1 MSEHATFKRI
11 PIVTESKGGGGNMA
25 RIRQFTRI
33 GAIVALIL
41 IPLLGLFRIDV
52 SSGFVILD
60 RQIWF
65 ADFFIVFGFWLAA
78 ACLFIVL
85 YSTMGNVFC
94 GWVCPQNTFS
104 SWANNLTSRLLGKR
118 AIINW
123 GDEPASTR
131 VSSGKNHWRN
141 WTTLVVK
148 ILGAAMLISI
158 IPMLYFLPREAIW
171 AFVTLQA
178 HPALSNSLY
187 WIYSVFVFIV
197 ATNIALIRHYVC
209 RYMCIYRMW
218 QFLFKTRDTLH
229 IEYDASRG
237 QECATCNYCETKC
250 PVNIDPR
257 NTLTYDSCINC
268 GECVSA
274 CDSLHKK
281 QGVVG
286 LLSLKFGPPKGKQRA
301 NNKMDLT
308 TLLNRTKW
316 VAPVFALGVGLLAW
330 GIIDYNPYH
339 LSVYRAEILHG
350 KQIQDYRINI
360 ANKTYGPAT
369 VAVQVEGIP
378 AEMYSLNQTQ
388 ADFTTADR
396 KDINLHIKPG
406 LATGIYSITVH
417 AQAADGWKDSF
428 QIQHYVERG

>member
-11 PIVTESKGGGGNMA
+11 PIVTETKGGGGNMA
-25 RIRQFTRI
+25 RFRQFTRI
-33 GAIVALIL
+33 GTIVALIL

-104 SWANNLTSRLLGKR
+104 TWANNLTSRLLGKR

-131 VSSGKNHWRN
+131 ISSGKNHWQN
-141 WTTLVVK
+141 WTTLALK

-187 WIYSVFVFIV
+187 WIYAVFVFIV

-229 IEYDASRG
+229 LEYETARG

-250 PVNIDPR
+250 PVGIDPR

-281 QGVVG
+281 QGVAG

-301 NNKMDLT
+301 NNKMALT

-316 VAPVFALGVGLLAW
+316 VAPAFVLGAGLLAW
-330 GIIDYNPYH
+330 GIIDYKPYH
-339 LSVYRAEILHG
+339 LTVYRAEILHG
-350 KQIQDYRINI
+350 NQIQDYRINI
-360 ANKTYGPAT
+360 ANKIYGPAT

-388 ADFTTADR
+388 TEFTTADR

-406 LATGIYSITVH
+406 LPTGIYSITVH
-417 AQAADGWKDSF
+417 ARAADGWKDSF